1 MPRLVD
7 HEQRRREI
15 TGAMRRVI
23 ARGGLEAATFQSVA
37 AEAGISVR
45 LVQYYF
51 GNKKELIRAT
61 FRAVIDDAATQ
72 FMRRV
77 DTLGADAG
85 PRETLRTILLGLLP
99 LDRGRRENAIVLA
112 AFHAASLTGS
122 EISDDQ
128 ILGPPNLL
136 VGVIAEQLRTAG
148 VSAEVVDRDAE
159 LIAVS
164 ITGLTQG
171 LVSDLSIDPEIF
183 VDHLLDRT
191 LGDAARRTGPCR
203 TR

>member
-61 FRAVIDDAATQ
+61 FRAVIDDAARQ

-77 DTLGADAG
+77 EELGANAG
-85 PRETLRTILLGLLP
+85 PRDMLRTILLGLLP
-99 LDRGRRENAIVLA
+99 LDKGRRENTIVLA

-122 EISDDQ
+122 EVSNDQ

-136 VGVIAEQLRTAG
+136 VTVISDQLRKAG
-148 VSAEVVDRDAE
+148 AAADTVERDAE

-164 ITGLTQG
+164 ISGLTQG
-171 LVSDLSIDPEIF
+171 LVSDMPVDPETF

-191 LGDAARRTGPCR
+191 LGSGDRSR
-203 TR
+203 

>member
-7 HEQRRREI
+7 HEQRRQEI

-37 AEAGISVR
+37 AEAGVSVR

-51 GNKKELIRAT
+51 GNKEELIRAT

-77 DTLGADAG
+77 EELGANAG
-85 PRETLRTILLGLLP
+85 PRDTLRTILLGLLP
-99 LDRGRRENAIVLA
+99 LDEVRRENTIVLA
-112 AFHAASLTGS
+112 AFHAAALTGS
-122 EISDDQ
+122 EVSNDQ

-136 VGVIAEQLRTAG
+136 VTVIADQVRKAG
-148 VSAEVVDRDAE
+148 APAGTIERDAE

-164 ITGLTQG
+164 ISGLTQG
-171 LVSDLSIDPEIF
+171 LVSDMPVDPETF

-191 LGDAARRTGPCR
+191 LGPSHPLNTMAP
-203 TR
+203 